1 MKLLVCGGMGFI
13 GSTFIRNHQD
23 KNPNDHITNV
33 DSLTTGSNIKN
44 LEKID
49 ETNYQF
55 VQDDIKN
62 SQTIDKLASDVDLI
76 VNFAAETH
84 VDRSI
89 SNSKQFLETNILG
102 THSLLEAA
110 RKHEKLFI
118 HISTD
123 ELYGDAENQESFS
136 EKSLLKPS
144 NPYSATKAAA
154 DHLVGSYAKTY
165 GTKCIITRC
174 TNNFGPY
181 QFPEKLIPKTI
192 IRAQKNLKVPSKKL
206 SKNCV

>member
-49 ETNYQF
+49 KTEYQF
-55 VQDDIKN
+55 VETSITDSKVVN
-62 SQTIDKLASDVDLI
+62 KLAADIDLI

-89 SNSKQFLETNILG
+89 SNSEKFVQTNIVG
-102 THSLLEAA
+102 THTLLE
-110 RKHEKLFI
+110 LSLI
-118 HISTD
+118 HI
-123 ELYGDAENQESFS
+123 
-136 EKSLLKPS
+136 
-144 NPYSATKAAA
+144 
-154 DHLVGSYAKTY
+154 
-165 GTKCIITRC
+165 
-174 TNNFGPY
+174 
-181 QFPEKLIPKTI
+181 
-192 IRAQKNLKVPSKKL
+192 
-206 SKNCV
+206 

>member
-13 GSTFIRNHQD
+13 GGTFVRNHQD

-49 ETNYQF
+49 TTNYKF

-62 SQTIDKLASDVDLI
+62 SEVIDKLTSDVDLI

-89 SNSKQFLETNILG
+89 ENPDSFLQTNIFG
-102 THSLLEAA
+102 TYNVGQAA
-110 RKHEKLFI
+110 LDLHVENFI
-118 HISTD
+118 LISTD
-123 ELYGDAENQESFS
+123 KAVRPTSVMG
-136 EKSLLKPS
+136 
-144 NPYSATKAAA
+144 ATKRIAE
-154 DHLVGSYAKTY
+154 LVVQG
-165 GTKCIITRC
+165 
-174 TNNFGPY
+174 
-181 QFPEKLIPKTI
+181 L
-192 IRAQKNLKVPSKKL
+192 SKKHP
-206 SKNCV
+206 SENIDERKNAANIQVL